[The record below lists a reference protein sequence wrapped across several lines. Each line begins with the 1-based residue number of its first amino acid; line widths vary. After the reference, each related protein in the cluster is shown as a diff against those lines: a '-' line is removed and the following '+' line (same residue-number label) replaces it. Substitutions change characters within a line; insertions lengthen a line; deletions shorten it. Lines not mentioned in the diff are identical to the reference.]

1 MAMVT
6 MSQNLGMVETNST
19 ITEEAYLVMG
29 ENNGTLLYHHNWA
42 MDTVRVETHVH
53 IIPC

>member
-1 MAMVT
+1 MVM

-19 ITEEAYLVMG
+19 ITEEAYLMMG
-29 ENNGTLLYHHNWA
+29 ENNGR
-42 MDTVRVETHVH
+42 VRVKTHVH